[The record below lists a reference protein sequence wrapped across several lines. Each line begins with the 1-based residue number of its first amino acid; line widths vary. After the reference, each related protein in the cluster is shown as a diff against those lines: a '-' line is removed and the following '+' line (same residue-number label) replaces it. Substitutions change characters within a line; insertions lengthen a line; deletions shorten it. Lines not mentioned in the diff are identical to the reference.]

1 MLIPRELVLD
11 AGPLIAPVKISQAAT
26 AISGASVT

>member
-1 MLIPRELVLD
+1 MTIALLVFLALIT
-11 AGPLIAPVKISQAAT
+11 IAPVKISQAAT